1 MSLKCKQC
9 ESSIPWPTAA
19 ERAEGWYCPVC
30 DVLDP
35 ATYYQ
40 EEFISFLQW
49 ELEELQIIVIE
60 IQEQLC
66 GKSK

>member
-1 MSLKCKQC
+1 MSLKCDRC

-19 ERAEGWYCPVC
+19 ERSDGWWCPIC
-30 DVLDP
+30 DVKDP
-35 ATYYQ
+35 TQYNQ
-40 EEFISFLQW
+40 EEFISFLQQ
-49 ELEELQIIVIE
+49 ELEELQLIVIE